1 MNILFL
7 AHVAAPSP
15 IGILTQWKDR
25 ILQYM
30 FLSLWR
36 LSEHSYSLKAAFIT
50 MASINSIYCIYWDI
64 VNDWSL
70 SPTALRP
77 TLAYRKHRWWYYAAM
92 MEDMVLRF
100 VWVGYVIFP
109 RDYQVQHS
117 SLISFMIA
125 MLEIFRRGV
134 WVSSR
139 FSPAPPRYC
148 NNAEICVPPSPI
160 ACG

>member
-1 MNILFL
+1 M
-7 AHVAAPSP
+7 
-15 IGILTQWKDR
+15 
-25 ILQYM
+25 QYM

-36 LSEHSYSLKAAFIT
+36 LREHSDSLKAAFIT

-77 TLAYRKHRWWYYAAM
+77 TLAYRKHRWIYYAAM
-92 MEDMVLRF
+92 IEDMIFRF

-125 MLEIFRRGV
+125 MLEIVRRGIWVSFRR
-134 WVSSR
+134 SS
-139 FSPAPPRYC
+139 
-148 NNAEICVPPSPI
+148 ELT
-160 ACG
+160 